1 MRFPQQYVQQAGYPS
16 AAVTYSGTAGTLVAP
31 TTGVDS
37 GLVGLFLA
45 GLAVVSITTSG
56 LTVSFTWQVLVGSTW
71 VSVVSASNSVVG
83 VTGTGTLASTS
94 IYVPAPE
101 GIVAGSRSVRLASTT
116 AVHGGGGAGV
126 DSYTVS
132 YDFRAPTTSLGV

>member
-1 MRFPQQYVQQAGYPS
+1 MRFPQQFVQIGAAS

-31 TTGVDS
+31 TTSIDG
-37 GLVGLFLA
+37 GLVGSFLA
-45 GLAVVSITTSG
+45 ALAVVSITTSG

-71 VSVVSASNSVVG
+71 VNAISSANSVVG
-83 VTGTGTLASTS
+83 ATGTGTLASTS

-101 GIVAGSRSVRLASTT
+101 GLVAGSRAIRLASTT

-126 DSYTVS
+126 DSFTVA
-132 YDFRAPTTSLGV
+132 YEFRAPSNSLGS